1 MTLPVVVPVDRRLRF
16 DTFVVGASN
25 RLAVSAARAV
35 ADAPGDAYNPLFIYG
50 ESGRG
55 KTHLVAALAHRAQE
69 RQPACRVLFTSG
81 EAITDH
87 LHTAVAHGQPHE
99 LFAHYQQADL
109 LILDDVQF
117 LTGQRET
124 QSELLRLLT
133 LLLQGGQQL
142 VLTSDRP
149 PAAIHDVDQ
158 RLLSRLS
165 GGLVV
170 DLGAPDFEMRL
181 AILRNA
187 GGDRGVVFAEGV
199 LEEVARVPYGNVR
212 ELKGAFNKLTAFQ
225 QLEGTPVTPADVRA
239 VLGERVVVAGDAA
252 RPSDAASTPVGDE
265 GFLSDVQQAVEVR
278 VEPWRIAVGEAL
290 TQWRERGYTVAVLER
305 ALGDTTPPDVDA
317 LLADVQSA
325 VDELQQLELQ
335 GNALD
340 PELRSHPA
348 FRDIEALPQARQ
360 LVQDAVASAEPLP
373 APDPVYLL
381 TAFEPTPVTQLAL
394 TAIQGVL
401 EEPGRR
407 FNPLLLHGPPGSGKT
422 HLAHAVGLALQQ
434 RWPAWQVACLSADA
448 YVNGL
453 VAALQEGRMERWR
466 QRFRAADLLILDDIQ
481 HLVGKERTQD
491 ELFHLFNHLMARGGQ
506 LVLTS
511 DRPPHALFGL
521 ADRLRSRFEGGLVVA
536 LEPRPVAIAA
546 PAPAITMAPIPDV
559 DARPGRRG
567 DPAFLDQEKVM
578 WAWGDVGSRL
588 IEEYR

>member
-16 DTFVVGASN
+16 ETFVVGASN
-25 RLAVSAARAV
+25 RLAVSAAHAV
-35 ADAPGDAYNPLFIYG
+35 ADAPGEAYNPLFIYG

-55 KTHLVAALAHRAQE
+55 KTHLIAALAHRAQE
-69 RQPACRVLFTSG
+69 RQPSCRVVFTSG

-87 LHTAVAHGQPHE
+87 LHTAVAHGQPHQ

-187 GGDRGVVFAEGV
+187 GADRGVGFAEGV
-199 LEEVARVPYGNVR
+199 LEEVARIPFGNVR

-239 VLGERVVVAGDAA
+239 VLGERVVVSGDAA
-252 RPSDAASTPVGDE
+252 SAADPAAAPDDE
-265 GFLSDVQQAVEVR
+265 GFLSDVQQAVEGR
-278 VEPWRIAVGEAL
+278 VEPWRITVGEAL
-290 TQWRERGYTVAVLER
+290 ARWRERGYTAAVLER
-305 ALGDTTPPDVDA
+305 ALGEVTPPDVEQV
-317 LLADVQSA
+317 LADVQAA
-325 VDELQQLELQ
+325 VEELQQLELQ

-340 PELRSHPA
+340 PALRSHPA
-348 FRDIEALPQARQ
+348 FRDIEALPLARQ
-360 LVQDAVASAEPLP
+360 LVQDAMAAAEPLP
-373 APDPVYLL
+373 APDPVYPLA
-381 TAFEPTPVTQLAL
+381 AFEPTPATQLAL

-401 EEPGRR
+401 DEPGRR

-448 YVNGL
+448 YVDGL
-453 VAALQEGRMERWR
+453 VVALQEGRMERWR

-481 HLVGKERTQD
+481 HLMGKERTQD

-536 LEPRPVAIAA
+536 LEPRPIAVAPSA
-546 PAPAITMAPIPDV
+546 PPIDRAPVPETAP
-559 DARPGRRG
+559 RPGHRG